1 VTPPSNCRRQEEDNT
16 DSESA
21 HSREITEVRS
31 WKGIDEDGQPAT
43 FVEERRTMRM
53 IDQGSERGGLAREY
67 RDMGRGQRSDAR
79 DRVTSRSWK
88 DV

>member
-1 VTPPSNCRRQEEDNT
+1 
-16 DSESA
+16 
-21 HSREITEVRS
+21 
-31 WKGIDEDGQPAT
+31 
-43 FVEERRTMRM
+43 MRM